1 LSRVKSNRFPKTMI
15 RFEGKVSPAGSWSE
29 SSKGCLDR
37 MEKKESDKSSI
48 VLAAEPRLI
57 DANGAA
63 LLCGVSVRFWHQLD
77 SAGRVPKPMR
87 LGRRCLWSL
96 EEIDSWVRAGC
107 PTRERW
113 VQQKKS

>member
-1 LSRVKSNRFPKTMI
+1 
-15 RFEGKVSPAGSWSE
+15 
-29 SSKGCLDR
+29 

-96 EEIDSWVRAGC
+96 EELDRWIAAGC
-107 PTRERW
+107 PERGKW
-113 VQQKKS
+113 ALMQKKN